1 MYTSLCK
8 RILLGIDSVFS
19 KIGCDST
26 AITDMLGGHAGVT
39 ETTVLQYLGIVE
51 QRTNELLQLQAFL
64 HAKVCI
70 YVNLCIP
77 TYVATYVGICTYLQC
92 TYTQLKQ
99 CMRETGIT

>member
-1 MYTSLCK
+1 M
-8 RILLGIDSVFS
+8 FS

-64 HAKVCI
+64 QAKVQLCS
-70 YVNLCIP
+70 NLW
-77 TYVATYVGICTYLQC
+77 CTS
-92 TYTQLKQ
+92 KS
-99 CMRETGIT
+99 G

>member
-1 MYTSLCK
+1 MCSRKYCVEC
-8 RILLGIDSVFS
+8 ILSHAGIDSVFS

-64 HAKVCI
+64 HAKVHNTWNSI
-70 YVNLCIP
+70 WYW
-77 TYVATYVGICTYLQC
+77 Q
-92 TYTQLKQ
+92 
-99 CMRETGIT
+99 